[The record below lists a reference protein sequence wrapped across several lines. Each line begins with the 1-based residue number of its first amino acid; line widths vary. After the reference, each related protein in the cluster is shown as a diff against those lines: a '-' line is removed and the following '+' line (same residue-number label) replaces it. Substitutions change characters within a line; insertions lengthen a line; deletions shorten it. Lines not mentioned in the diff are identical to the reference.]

1 MKFRVHFH
9 KSIPRGGEHP
19 VRATH
24 GIRDRRRKDE
34 LPPDPGDARMEKY
47 GFYIVPSA
55 GSNIPVE
62 FTVDESGKVDLSL
75 RGTGT
80 KGSEIERGRWAETI
94 FINF

>member
-24 GIRDRRRKDE
+24 GIRDGRRKDE

-47 GFYIVPSA
+47 GFYMVPSA

-62 FTVDESGKVDLSL
+62 FTADESGKVDLYL
-75 RGTGT
+75 EEPIPKDRRL
-80 KGSEIERGRWAETI
+80 SEADGLKQPL
-94 FINF
+94 